1 MNRWA
6 SSRSESHPN
15 IFIHRNTLPMA
26 SYKILGICG
35 SLRKKSYNRSALL
48 AAAEV
53 MPENMQLTIA
63 NYDAVPLYNQDVQDQ
78 GIPAAV
84 SQLAE
89 QIRASDALLIA
100 SPEYNFSISGV
111 LKNAIDWMTRV
122 PVQPFADKPVA
133 LLSATGGP
141 VGGARHQYEVRKI
154 LGSQDALV
162 LTRPEIFIGACHTKF
177 DPSGKLVDE
186 ATRKILADQMLA
198 FERWI
203 ERLKRV

>member
-1 MNRWA
+1 
-6 SSRSESHPN
+6 
-15 IFIHRNTLPMA
+15 MA

-35 SLRKKSYNRSALL
+35 SLRKKSYNRGALL

-53 MPENMQLTIA
+53 MPKNMQLTIA

-89 QIRASDALLIA
+89 EIRAADALLIA

-162 LTRPEIFIGACHTKF
+162 LTRPEIFIGACRTKF